1 MGRQGGGVEAVS
13 TGMTVVMGRMAMAN
27 RLAEVVLSWDE
38 LLRMA
43 VAIRVGHTQR
53 MAIQAAIAR
62 GHWDLVGVGR
72 VDVLHDL
79 FLEVEVSELWPL
91 LDHSQPFSLLPK
103 AKQPIK
109 SSD

>member
-1 MGRQGGGVEAVS
+1 MEAVS
-13 TGMTVVMGRMAMAN
+13 TGMTVVMGRMAMAMG
-27 RLAEVVLSWDE
+27 LMAEVVLSWDE

-53 MAIQAAIAR
+53 MAIQAAISR

-79 FLEVEVSELWPL
+79 CLEVEVSELWPL
-91 LDHSQPFSLLPK
+91 LDHSQPFSLLP
-103 AKQPIK
+103 
-109 SSD
+109 